1 MFPKYPPA
9 TIYPART
16 GWCVAKRGK
25 FWQPLLPCGG
35 AAMLVHVASLGRAR
49 PHALRSDAGIV
60 APTRS
65 LLGPAEPVPRK
76 RREWNIELR
85 DVSKDNGFWG
95 HPDWPEAVEM
105 NDAEAG
111 VFSLSWM
118 DIEADGAPDLFIKWH
133 GRGALILKN
142 DGRGNFTLHK
152 TNICPEAA
160 FAQAARTAAEAGAT
174 DIDIAAAA
182 EAARTAVRPSAQ
194 PTGLGSR
201 ATSHGT
207 PSLIRSSD
215 CVARNGTKLPAN
227 HSCHDAG
234 PFKAAARSLDCVPQ
248 YFDGHGAVAVDLN
261 NDGHQDVF
269 VAVGGAQGQL
279 TCSGQDIQDCRYPG
293 MSRNDS
299 VARYDKA
306 LGRSGNS
313 IFMSDGDGKLV
324 GGQRGSQHAG
334 IEGLGERSHVVT
346 AADFNGDGLL
356 DLFLGNWADKAF
368 PVGTHPSRI
377 WLQQHECGGGRPFCF
392 SDADQLGYVDPHV
405 DPANRRECGQLGS
418 ESCGVLHN
426 VQVVNNNT
434 HSGGFTHLLQ
444 HEAGLLS
451 LQRWDGHKLSLVATK
466 LFRQPPLKACPILI
480 GDFDGDGGTLE
491 ALSCSGFSRRQELVL
506 HRSLDAMFAEDGV
519 AEPLQRLP
527 ALTRKG
533 SITPIAAADFDN
545 DGDLD
550 ALAVENWVDNS
561 GAPQARLRVL
571 KNDGGGRLAMSRLA
585 GHGQL
590 SLGPPTTRSNPTPDP
605 DP

>member
-1 MFPKYPPA
+1 
-9 TIYPART
+9 
-16 GWCVAKRGK
+16 
-25 FWQPLLPCGG
+25 
-35 AAMLVHVASLGRAR
+35 MLAHVASLGRAS
-49 PHALRSDAGIV
+49 PHALGSDVGIV

-65 LLGPAEPVPRK
+65 LGLLGPAEPVPRR

-85 DVSKDNGFWG
+85 DVSKENGLWG
-95 HPDWPEAVEM
+95 HPDWPEAAEM

-111 VFSLSWM
+111 VFSLIWM
-118 DIEADGAPDLFIKWH
+118 DIEADGSPDLLVKWH
-133 GRGALILKN
+133 GRGELILKN
-142 DGRGNFTLHK
+142 DGHGNFTLHK

-160 FAQAARTAAEAGAT
+160 FALAAQAAAEAGAT
-174 DIDIAAAA
+174 ELDIAAAA
-182 EAARTAVRPSAQ
+182 EAARAAVLPSAHLL
-194 PTGLGSR
+194 GRGSR
-201 ATSHGT
+201 ATSRGA

-215 CVARNGTKLPAN
+215 CVARNGTQLPAN
-227 HSCHDAG
+227 HSCHRTG
-234 PFKAAARSLDCVPQ
+234 PFKAAAQTLECVPQ
-248 YFDGHGAVAVDLN
+248 YFDGHGTIAVDLN

-279 TCSGQDIQDCRYPG
+279 TCSGPDIQDCRYPG
-293 MSRNDS
+293 MSRDES
-299 VARYDKA
+299 VARYAKA

-313 IFMSDGDGKLV
+313 IFMGGGDGKLV
-324 GGQRGSQHAG
+324 GGQRGGQHAG

-368 PVGTHPSRI
+368 AVGTHPSRI
-377 WLQQHECGGGRPFCF
+377 WLQQRDCKGGKPFCF
-392 SDADQLGYVDPHV
+392 SDADQLGYVDAHV
-405 DPANRRECGQLGS
+405 DPAYRRECEQLGS
-418 ESCGVLHN
+418 DSCGVLHN

-434 HSGGFTHLLQ
+434 RSGGFTHLLQ

-451 LQRWDGHKLSLVATK
+451 LQRWDGRKLSLVATK
-466 LFRQPPLKACPILI
+466 LFRQPPLKACPIIL

-491 ALSCSGFSRRQELVL
+491 ALSCGGFSRRQELVL
-506 HRSLDAMFAEDGV
+506 HRSLEAMFAEEGV

-545 DGDLD
+545 DGHLD

-571 KNDGGGRLAMSRLA
+571 KNAGGGRLVMSRLA
-585 GHGQL
+585 GHGHL
-590 SLGPPTTRSNPTPDP
+590 SLGPPTTRSITLTRILDH
-605 DP
+605 